1 MNNDVK
7 FDRKQGQLYLTT
19 GEFAK
24 LCHVNKHT
32 LFHYCETGLF
42 TPAYTDENG
51 YRYYHV
57 LQYDTFLTI
66 TQLRTLGMSLAE
78 IKKYLEERSPEQMT
92 ALYEEQESLIDRKIE
107 QLKQMKKR
115 THAQKQEIE
124 QALNHSGNPFSE
136 TQKKN
141 YLLCSPPAETT
152 DDYTMTVHI
161 GDLIHAAAGKLLT
174 NSLGM
179 ICNTD
184 ETACS
189 TKYSCRFYVYVSSK
203 QQDCIIKPAGTYLT
217 AYHNGPYETLQS
229 TYQKLMSYARI
240 HHLEHG
246 KWIYAETVIGDWA
259 VRKPQDYIIKVSV
272 QTG

>member
-1 MNNDVK
+1 MNFDGNS
-7 FDRKQGQLYLTT
+7 DRKQSRLYLTT

-24 LCHVNKHT
+24 LCHVSKHT
-32 LFHYCETGLF
+32 LFHYCDTGLF

-66 TQLRTLGMSLAE
+66 TQLRTLGMPLAE
-78 IKKYLEERSPEQMT
+78 IKKYLEERSPEHLT
-92 ALYEEQESLIDRKIE
+92 ALCEEQENLIDSKIE

-115 THAQKQEIE
+115 THTQKQEIE
-124 QALNHSGNPFSE
+124 QALNHSVNPFSE

-152 DDYTMTVHI
+152 DDYAMTVHI

-179 ICNTD
+179 ICNAD
-184 ETACS
+184 DAACS
-189 TKYSCRFYVYVSSK
+189 TEYSCCFYVYVSSK

-229 TYQKLMSYARI
+229 TYQKLMSYVRI

-246 KWIYAETVIGDWA
+246 KWIYAETVVGDWA
-259 VRKPQDYIIKVSV
+259 VHKPQDYIIKISV